1 MKTNKSLIKYWIS
14 GVVIALIITL
24 TTIFNVNA
32 DYREDLCNRIEV
44 KLEQPEELPL
54 IKESDVLGW
63 VANRKLIG
71 EQLDKI
77 ELSEVEKQLR
87 EMPQIK
93 SCEMHIDFRGTL
105 TIEIEPYMPIARV
118 LRDNAPDYYVSK
130 EGTFFPTSPNYSARV
145 ILLSGVFF
153 ENKKTMTDNKSINL
167 LSFLNF
173 VKDNELWKAQ
183 FTQIG
188 VDRQGNMNIV
198 PLLGDHMIE
207 FGKAEDIEAKL
218 RRLKVFYKQIY
229 PVKGWGNFSKVS
241 VAYANQVVCS

>member
-1 MKTNKSLIKYWIS
+1 MKTNKLLIKYWAS
-14 GVVIALIITL
+14 GVAITLIITL
-24 TTIFNVNA
+24 TTILNVNA

-44 KLEQPEELPL
+44 KLEQPEGLPL
-54 IKESDVLGW
+54 IRETDVLGW
-63 VANRKLIG
+63 VSNHKLVG

-105 TIEIEPYMPIARV
+105 TIEIEPQVPIARV
-118 LRDNAPDYYVSK
+118 LRDNAPDAYVSK
-130 EGTFFPTSPNYSARV
+130 EGIFFPTSPNYSARV
-145 ILLSGVFF
+145 MLLSGDFF
-153 ENKKTMTDNKSINL
+153 ENKKTMTDDKSINL

-173 VKDNELWKAQ
+173 VEDNELWKAQ
-183 FTQIG
+183 FTQIS
-188 VDRQGNMNIV
+188 VNRQGWMDIV
-198 PLLGDHMIE
+198 PLLGDHLIE
-207 FGKAEDIEAKL
+207 FGKAEDVEAKL

-229 PVKGWGNFSKVS
+229 PVKEWGNFSKVS